1 MFPLVRRQLFTGQI
15 VLFPFPSCII
25 LVYLKGHLNTLSCVV
40 HLFRAQVVLL
50 EKDVVFLAFQIPLLH
65 SLSLDRLYFISLC
78 SSFKD
83 LTAGS
88 ILIRSASIASY
99 H

>member
-1 MFPLVRRQLFTGQI
+1 MGQI

-25 LVYLKGHLNTLSCVV
+25 LVYLKGHLNTLPCVV
-40 HLFRAQVVLL
+40 HLFRAQVVLS
-50 EKDVVFLAFQIPLLH
+50 EKDVVFLAFQIPL
-65 SLSLDRLYFISLC
+65 SYSPSLDLFYFISLC
-78 SSFKD
+78 SSSKD

-99 H
+99 N